1 MLKEYIMAFWDLF
14 SSTTEENKKHSSLH
28 YELQEKFPDS
38 SEEELIKLTCI
49 SGLLARVAYVDFH
62 LDDDE
67 KTHMN
72 EALTKM
78 TEFSTQEINGIVEI
92 AINHI
97 KELAGLEN
105 HKYVYSLKEV
115 MDRSERYKVVEAL
128 FALAA
133 SDGVVEN
140 VESEEIRLIVKSF
153 DLSDKHFLAARAK
166 VSDKLKALN
175 L

>member
-1 MLKEYIMAFWDLF
+1 MAFWDLF
-14 SSTTEENKKHSSLH
+14 NTNKEEIKKHSSLH

-62 LDDDE
+62 LDDNE
-67 KTHMN
+67 KEHMN
-72 EALTKM
+72 KALTQM
-78 TEFSTQEINGIVEI
+78 TEFSAQEISGIVEI
-92 AINHI
+92 AITHI

-105 HKYVYSLKEV
+105 HKYIYSLKEV

-140 VESEEIRLIVKSF
+140 VESEEIRMIVKGF
-153 DLSDKHFLAARAK
+153 DLSDKHFLASRAK
-166 VSDKLKALN
+166 VSDKLKALRP
-175 L
+175 